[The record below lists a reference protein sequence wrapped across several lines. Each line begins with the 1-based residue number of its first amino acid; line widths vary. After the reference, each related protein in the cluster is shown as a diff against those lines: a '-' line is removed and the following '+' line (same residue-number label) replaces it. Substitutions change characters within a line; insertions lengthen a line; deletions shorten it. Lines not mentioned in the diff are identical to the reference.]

1 MKRFET
7 KTIVFAIIYPS
18 ILRPIR
24 HLDTTVQNRLI
35 RGISS
40 VLSRSNEMVVRI
52 REIFV
57 FLKLERVSFDE
68 LLLGQFTAEFVIG

>member
-1 MKRFET
+1 M
-7 KTIVFAIIYPS
+7 
-18 ILRPIR
+18 
-24 HLDTTVQNRLI
+24 
-35 RGISS
+35 
-40 VLSRSNEMVVRI
+40 LSRSNEMVVRI